1 VKELEA
7 EIVLLRSYK
16 DLSSD
21 QKKGPEFEGTDY
33 DSIKNQLSFL
43 TKQNAELVKES
54 QASKKIIAGQSK
66 ALARE
71 D

>member
-1 VKELEA
+1 MKELEA